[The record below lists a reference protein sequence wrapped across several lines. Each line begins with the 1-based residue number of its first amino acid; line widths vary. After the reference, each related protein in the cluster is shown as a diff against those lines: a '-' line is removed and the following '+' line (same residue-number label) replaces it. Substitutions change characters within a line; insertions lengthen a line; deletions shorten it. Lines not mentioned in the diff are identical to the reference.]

1 MPFFFHFLDPKCFAF
16 KFFWTINLG
25 QGFFYPNICFPKLLL
40 DQNILFWQNLFYP
53 IFLYSFSGWFLC
65 FNINIQQQNNKN
77 NTNLM
82 CFETIKI
89 KLALV
94 IFPIYT
100 EPRFWITPWFNFLGR
115 FEAEKLSNY
124 KDLINVAG
132 HPLWPLSKGSYA

>member
-1 MPFFFHFLDPKCFAF
+1 MFCIQILLDNKFRTRFFLPKY
-16 KFFWTINLG
+16 L
-25 QGFFYPNICFPKLLL
+25 FPK
-40 DQNILFWQNLFYP
+40 ITFGSKCLFWKKFVLPYISFFVFRL
-53 IFLYSFSGWFLC
+53 IFMLQHKY
-65 FNINIQQQNNKN
+65 NNKN

-100 EPRFWITPWFNFLGR
+100 EPRFWITPWFNFLGG